1 MARIILDRAATLH
14 TARQR
19 GYEVARPLAGK
30 VLVGARTLVRSGT
43 HRHGSGRPVAGPTL
57 KASLQSVDV
66 STHPR
71 EIIFD
76 IGSPLN
82 YAATVHQGSR
92 PHAIRA
98 ASGKPMTFFWHRARF
113 ISRTQRL
120 RSDPQVWFWRV
131 QHPGNKRPNRFLA
144 TPLHQFGRAANFR
157 VRTDA
162 ASRGFLP

>member
-1 MARIILDRAATLH
+1 MSRIVLDRAATLH
-14 TARQR
+14 SARQR

-43 HRHGSGRPVAGPTL
+43 HRHGSGGPVAGPTL

-71 EIIFD
+71 EIIFEV
-76 IGSPLN
+76 GSPLN
-82 YAATVHQGSR
+82 YAATVHQGSKPHRINAVDR
-92 PHAIRA
+92 PL
-98 ASGKPMTFFWHRARF
+98 TFFWPRARF
-113 ISRTQRL
+113 ISRTRRL
-120 RSDPQVWFWRV
+120 PSDPRV
-131 QHPGNKRPNRFLA
+131 FFMRVMHPGNKRPNRFLA

>member
-1 MARIILDRAATLH
+1 MARIILDRSATLH
-14 TARQR
+14 AARQR
-19 GYEVARPLAGK
+19 GYEVARPLASK
-30 VLVGARTLVRSGT
+30 TLVGARTLVRTGT

-82 YAATVHQGSR
+82 YAASVHQGSKAH
-92 PHAIRA
+92 PIPKAGHTLQ
-98 ASGKPMTFFWHRARF
+98 TFFWPRARF

-120 RSDPQVWFWRV
+120 RSDPQVFFLRV
-131 QHPGNKRPNRFLA
+131 VHPGNKRPNRFLT
-144 TPLHQFGRAANFR
+144 TPLQQFGRAANFR
-157 VRTDA
+157 VRTDK